1 MNTSRAMKPC
11 TNAPPG
17 SFQGHSARPWKRNF
31 AAAIGAGRRKGSR
44 QQVEPRTARCALQN
58 NRVQTRL
65 PAASKAIL
73 PGLGS
78 GTLRRP
84 LEPDAAKARG
94 SEWNRAPRGKRNRAL
109 LDGGQMVS
117 IKVFS
122 TRVNNSTPS
131 RKTKIVSAMEIAQ

>member
-11 TNAPPG
+11 ANAPPG

-44 QQVEPRTARCALQN
+44 QQVEPRTARCAPQN
-58 NRVQTRL
+58 NS
-65 PAASKAIL
+65 A
-73 PGLGS
+73 
-78 GTLRRP
+78 LR
-84 LEPDAAKARG
+84 
-94 SEWNRAPRGKRNRAL
+94 
-109 LDGGQMVS
+109 DGGQMVS